1 MDVLSNSLQN
11 IKGQSDKYIYCPSGI
26 CANIPEIHYSSNP
39 LKTEF
44 QFKCKCQNNNNINIM
59 NLEEFLE
66 KSTRLKCFICKRK
79 LLDDEMI
86 YCVECKKIVDNP
98 CLEYH
103 HKNTNHSR
111 YLQLNKNIFN
121 YCLEHKF
128 QFIFR
133 CMDCNQSL
141 CEKCNFS
148 SHDNNGHE
156 LEQIKKFALKQNV
169 LDKIKSNF
177 EKQKKYFERIKVIN
191 NNMMKNL
198 ENDIEIKERIINSA
212 ILNKLDYT
220 SILNMNNICIQN
232 NEKYEKLLDD
242 IFTEKE
248 GKTQNE
254 SNNKEC
260 DDYIDNYL
268 SVLYYSLMINK
279 EKTIN
284 DSLISDLEKKVSS
297 LIPPL
302 INPNN
307 NSENI
312 NNLFP
317 KEDMYNYNMFNNSKN
332 NFSTSI
338 ISNQIYNSDIH
349 SINNFTQYPQIE
361 YLSNV
366 NSFNKYKLMYPQL
379 KTDENY
385 INFNYAQN
393 NPNQIFDSNENDYSK
408 LNLSIKNNINNLST
422 PINKQ
427 KNNSSDN
434 KKSNDKNNKLKSS
447 TNSLSQTSSE
457 KNIDSRNS
465 KKMNTT
471 SHTKSRKKQP
481 KKTPKNEESN
491 VSSDNQDIY
500 SEEGSKKEG
509 VIKKNNNY
517 INNMIILKTGNVVV
531 SIKEAIEIYNLRQ
544 LNFSG
549 ANCFYNNDLIQNN
562 CLLQR
567 INLVKQR
574 KISYVF
580 QLLDET
586 LLCATYTKIFRIKL
600 TNHDINY
607 EIMSFLQLEP
617 SELPTKIISLG
628 NSFLVILTEQKKYCN
643 IKIFHKIDD
652 IENAS
657 NNLAEN
663 RVNENNKEIFD
674 PTYFNRFKL

>member
-44 QFKCKCQNNNNINIM
+44 QFKCNCQNNNNINIM

-86 YCVECKKIVDNP
+86 YCIECKKIVDNP

-103 HKNTNHSR
+103 HKNTNHSH

-128 QFIFR
+128 QYIFR

-191 NNMMKNL
+191 NNMMKTL
-198 ENDIEIKERIINSA
+198 ENDIEIKERIINSV

-242 IFTEKE
+242 IFIEKE

-279 EKTIN
+279 EKAMN
-284 DSLISDLEKKVSS
+284 DSLINVLEKKVSS

-312 NNLFP
+312 NKQFL
-317 KEDMYNYNMFNNSKN
+317 KENINNYNTLSNSKN
-332 NFSTSI
+332 NLSTSI

-349 SINNFTQYPQIE
+349 SINNFNQYPQIDF
-361 YLSNV
+361 LTDAKT
-366 NSFNKYKLMYPQL
+366 FNKYKLMYPQL
-379 KTDENY
+379 KIDDKN
-385 INFNYAQN
+385 NSFNCVHNNQN
-393 NPNQIFDSNENDYSK
+393 QMIDSNDNNYT
-408 LNLSIKNNINNLST
+408 NYNQSIVNNINNLRT
-422 PINKQ
+422 PINKS
-427 KNNSSDN
+427 NYNSN
-434 KKSNDKNNKLKSS
+434 KSSKSNGKNNKQKNS
-447 TNSLSQTSSE
+447 TNSSPQTSSE
-457 KNIDSRNS
+457 KNIGNKNS
-465 KKMNTT
+465 KKM
-471 SHTKSRKKQP
+471 KKP
-481 KKTPKNEESN
+481 
-491 VSSDNQDIY
+491 
-500 SEEGSKKEG
+500 
-509 VIKKNNNY
+509 
-517 INNMIILKTGNVVV
+517 
-531 SIKEAIEIYNLRQ
+531 NL
-544 LNFSG
+544 
-549 ANCFYNNDLIQNN
+549 I
-562 CLLQR
+562 
-567 INLVKQR
+567 
-574 KISYVF
+574 
-580 QLLDET
+580 
-586 LLCATYTKIFRIKL
+586 
-600 TNHDINY
+600 
-607 EIMSFLQLEP
+607 
-617 SELPTKIISLG
+617 
-628 NSFLVILTEQKKYCN
+628 
-643 IKIFHKIDD
+643 
-652 IENAS
+652 
-657 NNLAEN
+657 
-663 RVNENNKEIFD
+663 
-674 PTYFNRFKL
+674 